1 MSALTDLAD
10 WKQYW
15 SVFRLKNQV
24 KEGQKGGISS
34 KLLYFYGK

>member
-1 MSALTDLAD
+1 MGLTG
-10 WKQYW
+10 WQRCW
-15 SVFRLKNQV
+15 FVFRLKNQA